1 MIDQL
6 PFLMAECP
14 IDPKPPKLL
23 RMLEPVTG
31 HKTLLGLHPQKST
44 YIRYVHIYILCTY
57 ALTKCIVDGVYVYI
71 YIYIHRYT
79 S

>member
-23 RMLEPVTG
+23 RMLEPVTS
-31 HKTLLGLHPQKST
+31 HKTLLGLHPQKCM
-44 YIRYVHIYILCTY
+44 YIRYIHIYIYILCTY
-57 ALTKCIVDGVYVYI
+57 ALTKSIVDGV
-71 YIYIHRYT
+71 
-79 S
+79 